1 MSEVII
7 GLAGHI
13 DHGKTSLIKSLTNE
27 FSGSLKEDLNRGMTI
42 DLGIAFLDKKITI
55 IDVPGHEDFVKNMMS
70 GIHGIDMGCLV
81 IAADDG
87 IMPQTIEHFNIF
99 RLLDISKLIIVI
111 NKIDLVENDI
121 LEIIKLEIFDL
132 LKDTKFENCPIL
144 NVSTIDNEGITEL
157 KKILLNTVNY
167 FSKKDNQG
175 PFRLP
180 IDRIF
185 SIKGFGTVV
194 TGTVMS
200 GEIQVGNELNIQP
213 INKTVKIRGLNTHN
227 SSTDKISIGQR
238 AAINIQNIDKNK
250 IKRGFQIV
258 DKKFFYGTKSVI
270 AKIYLLDDAI
280 KEIKKNQRIRIHLGT
295 LEVIGKIF
303 LFDKKTISSGQESIV
318 LINFETPLV
327 ACYKDKF
334 IIRHYSPVFTL
345 GGGEVILSSTEKNNF
360 LNKKSMK
367 ISDISNLVKLLND
380 VKNND
385 YIEMLIEAHHKNPI
399 YLNDF
404 CFQIGYKESQLLELL
419 NSNNNII
426 IIDYLNKKWLVTN
439 KQLNILKSMVIEF
452 IINYFNKN
460 SYAVNI
466 NKELISGQINIKI
479 DFIDYLLYHLE
490 QEKKITKKNDGWII
504 FDYKID
510 LKDEEIKI
518 KDMILKILEQEKFN
532 TSSIDQLL
540 IKCNIKNSKLMIRLI
555 KLCESEKL
563 IIRINQGM
571 FITNKNISFLKIEL
585 RNFFKL
591 NSSLKVSDLKDL
603 IGVSRKYA
611 IPILE
616 YLDKTQFT
624 YREGNERKLID

>member
-27 FSGSLKEDLNRGMTI
+27 FSGSLKEDLKRGMTI

-70 GIHGIDMGCLV
+70 GVHGIDIGCLV

-132 LKDTKFENCPIL
+132 LKDTKFENCSIL
-144 NVSTIDNEGITEL
+144 NVSTIDNSGIPEL
-157 KKILLNTVNY
+157 KKTFLDSINQ
-167 FSKKDNQG
+167 FSKKYNQG

-200 GEIQVGNELNIQP
+200 GEIKIGDELNIQP
-213 INKTVKIRGLNTHN
+213 INKSVKIRGLNTHN

-258 DKKFFYGTKSVI
+258 DKNFFYGIKSVI
-270 AKIYLLDDAI
+270 AKIYLLDDAV

-295 LEVIGKIF
+295 SEVIGTVF
-303 LFDKKTISSGQESIV
+303 LFDKKTISSGQQSIV
-318 LINFETPLV
+318 LINFESPLV

-345 GGGEVILSSTEKNNF
+345 GGGEVIFSSTKKNNF
-360 LNKKSMK
+360 LSKESMK
-367 ISDISNLVKLLND
+367 ISHISNLVKLLNN
-380 VKNND
+380 VENNN
-385 YIEMLIEAHHKNPI
+385 YIDTLIEAYQKNPI

-404 CFQIGYKESQLLELL
+404 CIQIGYKESQLLELL
-419 NSNNNII
+419 DSNKNII
-426 IIDYLNKKWLVTN
+426 IIDYINKKWLVTN
-439 KQLNILKSMVIEF
+439 KQLNTLKSMVIEF
-452 IINYFNKN
+452 IKSYFDKN
-460 SYAVNI
+460 SYAINI
-466 NKELISGQINIKI
+466 NKELISSQINIKV
-479 DFIDYLLYHLE
+479 DFIDYLLYDLE
-490 QEKKITKKNDGWII
+490 EEKKITKKNDGWII
-504 FDYKID
+504 SDYKVD

-518 KDMILKILEQEKFN
+518 KDMILKILETEKFN
-532 TSSIDQLL
+532 TSSIDELL
-540 IKCNIKNSKLMIRLI
+540 IKCNIKDSKLIVRLI

-571 FITNKNISFLKIEL
+571 FITNKNISFLKTEL
-585 RNFFKL
+585 RNFFKI
-591 NSSLKVSDLKDL
+591 NNSLKVSDLKDL

-616 YLDKTQFT
+616 YLDKIQFT
-624 YREGNERKLID
+624 YREGNERKLIN